1 MAEKQ
6 STANDKID
14 DTVKP
19 NEPCSDRDEQKYQMS
34 QTTLTETLASGEPRL
49 PGRNRTQTS
58 KMIAYQEEGKARLET
73 GS

>member
-14 DTVKP
+14 DTVET
-19 NEPCSDRDEQKYQMS
+19 NEPCSIVRAKVPSVTNDI
-34 QTTLTETLASGEPRL
+34 TETLASGEPRL
-49 PGRNRTQTS
+49 TGRSRTQTS